1 MAKKAKRKTKK
12 KIKGNKPSLNTQTSL
27 PVLARIGITLL
38 LPFVLTLVLGNR
50 AGSNA
55 PILASVG
62 VASWFLGLFW
72 YRLPGMGLRGGRPL
86 FAGIGFATLGWLAF
100 LLFRFSFIA
109 LNLNAANSGRTFI
122 YLLLFEAFA
131 IQLWAF
137 GLLFRTLA
145 EWRGGLTAA
154 VGSGIAF
161 GAIAFILFQEA
172 YDSDIVS
179 LLYFI
184 VWGIFYGLIRLRT
197 GSFLGAML
205 VQTIHSFTVWVALGP
220 LPPLTPDGRLQTVYL
235 LTGLVYLVIIW
246 RLWPKDEADY
256 RV

>member
-1 MAKKAKRKTKK
+1 MAKK
-12 KIKGNKPSLNTQTSL
+12 LNQSETNNQPELPLRTAL
-27 PVLARIGITLL
+27 PVTLRILLALL
-38 LPFVLTLVLGNR
+38 LPFLLTLILGNR

-55 PILASVG
+55 PILGGIG

-72 YRLPGMGLRGGRPL
+72 YGLPGLGLRGGRPL

-109 LNLNAANSGRTFI
+109 LSLDAAESGRSFI

-131 IQLWAF
+131 VQLWAF
-137 GLLFRTLA
+137 GLLFRSLA

-161 GAIAFILFQEA
+161 GAVAFILFQEA
-172 YDSDIVS
+172 YTSDLAS
-179 LLYFI
+179 LIYFT
-184 VWGIFYGLIRLRT
+184 VWGIFYGIIRLRT
-197 GSFLGAML
+197 GSWLGTML
-205 VQTIHSFTVWVALGP
+205 IQTLHSFTVWVALGP
-220 LPPLTPDGRLQTVYL
+220 LPLLTPTDRLPTVYL
-235 LTGLVYLVIIW
+235 LSGLVYLVVIW
-246 RLWPKDEADY
+246 RLWPKEEADY

>member
-1 MAKKAKRKTKK
+1 MTKK
-12 KIKGNKPSLNTQTSL
+12 STNNKTTSQPELPLRTAL
-27 PVLARIGITLL
+27 PVTNRILLTLL
-38 LPFVLTLVLGNR
+38 LPFLLTLVLGNN

-55 PILASVG
+55 PILGGIG

-72 YRLPGMGLRGGRPL
+72 YGLPGLGLRSGRPL

-100 LLFRFSFIA
+100 LLFRSSFIYF
-109 LNLNAANSGRTFI
+109 NLNATDSGRSFI

-131 IQLWAF
+131 VQLWAF

-161 GAIAFILFQEA
+161 GAVAFILFQEA
-172 YDSDIVS
+172 YASDLPS
-179 LLYFI
+179 LIYFM
-184 VWGIFYGLIRLRT
+184 VWGIFYGIIRLRT

-205 VQTIHSFTVWVALGP
+205 VQTLHSFTVWVALGS
-220 LPPLTPDGRLQTVYL
+220 LPVLTPSDSLATVYL
-235 LTGLVYLVIIW
+235 LAGLVYLVVIW
-246 RLWPKDEADY
+246 RLWPKEEADY
-256 RV
+256 RI